1 MHPPSRLFGRTGELE
16 ILGRLIANAR
26 SGRSAVLVVRGEPGI
41 GKTELLRH
49 LFAEATGFGV
59 ARVAG
64 VESEM
69 ELPFAGLHQLC
80 APMLGRLGSL
90 AEPQRRALSVA
101 FGLASGDSPDRFMVA
116 LAVLSLM
123 TEASEK
129 QPILCVV
136 DDAQWLDQA
145 SAQVLGFVGRR
156 LLAEPIALVFAIRTP
171 DPGDPSPDH
180 LAGLPELQLGG
191 LDEQSARALLDTVI
205 SGPLDESVRARILEE
220 THGHPLALLELY
232 RGRSAADLAG
242 GFALPDAGD
251 LPRRIEDRYAAR
263 LSQLPAEV
271 QRLVLLA
278 AADPVGDPAL
288 ILRAARVLGL
298 DTGTVHMAA
307 SADLLE
313 FGANVRFRHPLV
325 RSAAYLTASADDRRA
340 VHEALAAVTDPLADP
355 DRRAWHRAH
364 ATAGPDE
371 EVAEELI
378 GLASRAMRRGGVAAA
393 AAFWERAV
401 ALTPDPGER
410 ASRALTAAEAKY
422 AAGDFE
428 AAQALLVT
436 AEVGPPGE
444 LGEARVQRMRAQVAF
459 ALRRGGDAPLLM
471 LRAARRL
478 QSLDAELARKTYLE
492 ALVAAIY
499 AGRLALGQDASQVA
513 HAARAATLPPS
524 GGQPLPHSQ
533 LLIHGLAVR
542 LADGYVAA
550 APTLKEALRRYRAQ
564 PAELNWLSVSYS
576 MVAMDL
582 WDDEAWFELAA
593 GQVRL
598 ARANGT
604 LSWLPFALDY
614 LAEIHVQAGELSK
627 AAALLMERER
637 VEPGTREATLPYV
650 PLLLAAWRGDA
661 PGAADLVEG
670 MTRGASDRGEGAALT
685 YRDYAQAVLYNG
697 LGNYGLAAEAAHGA
711 SAVDEIVIS
720 PWALCELVEAAARS
734 DQHERAR
741 AAADQLSQL
750 AVASASNW
758 ARGAAARARA
768 LVSGGR
774 AAEEAYR
781 EAIELLGS
789 TRMATHLARAH
800 LVYGEWLRRE
810 KRRID
815 ARDQLRSAFEAF
827 ASMDAKAFAERARRE
842 LQATGEKVRKRSD
855 DTRTDLTPQE
865 EEIAQLAREGATN
878 QEIAAQL
885 FIGHRTVE
893 WHLGKVFAK
902 LNISSRLELDQALRS
917 GRRSQGGPRHE
928 ATAVRSNQSV

>member
-1 MHPPSRLFGRTGELE
+1 
-16 ILGRLIANAR
+16 
-26 SGRSAVLVVRGEPGI
+26 
-41 GKTELLRH
+41 
-49 LFAEATGFGV
+49 
-59 ARVAG
+59 
-64 VESEM
+64 
-69 ELPFAGLHQLC
+69 
-80 APMLGRLGSL
+80 
-90 AEPQRRALSVA
+90 
-101 FGLASGDSPDRFMVA
+101 
-116 LAVLSLM
+116 
-123 TEASEK
+123 
-129 QPILCVV
+129 
-136 DDAQWLDQA
+136 
-145 SAQVLGFVGRR
+145 
-156 LLAEPIALVFAIRTP
+156 
-171 DPGDPSPDH
+171 
-180 LAGLPELQLGG
+180 
-191 LDEQSARALLDTVI
+191 
-205 SGPLDESVRARILEE
+205 
-220 THGHPLALLELY
+220 
-232 RGRSAADLAG
+232 
-242 GFALPDAGD
+242 
-251 LPRRIEDRYAAR
+251 
-263 LSQLPAEV
+263 
-271 QRLVLLA
+271 
-278 AADPVGDPAL
+278 
-288 ILRAARVLGL
+288 
-298 DTGTVHMAA
+298 
-307 SADLLE
+307 
-313 FGANVRFRHPLV
+313 
-325 RSAAYLTASADDRRA
+325 
-340 VHEALAAVTDPLADP
+340 
-355 DRRAWHRAH
+355 
-364 ATAGPDE
+364 
-371 EVAEELI
+371 
-378 GLASRAMRRGGVAAA
+378 
-393 AAFWERAV
+393 
-401 ALTPDPGER
+401 
-410 ASRALTAAEAKY
+410 
-422 AAGDFE
+422 
-428 AAQALLVT
+428 
-436 AEVGPPGE
+436 
-444 LGEARVQRMRAQVAF
+444 
-459 ALRRGGDAPLLM
+459 M
-471 LRAARRL
+471 LRAAQRL

-513 HAARAATLPPS
+513 RAARAATLPPS

-661 PGAADLVEG
+661 PGAADLVEE

-711 SAVDEIVIS
+711 SAIDEIVIS

-865 EEIAQLAREGATN
+865 EEIAQLARDGATN